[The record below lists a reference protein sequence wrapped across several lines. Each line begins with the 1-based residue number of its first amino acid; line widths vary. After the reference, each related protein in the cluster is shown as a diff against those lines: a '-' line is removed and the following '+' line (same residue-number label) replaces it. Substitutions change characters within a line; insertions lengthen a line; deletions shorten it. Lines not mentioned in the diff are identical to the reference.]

1 MRSAECGISVK
12 GRSPSDPST
21 DTPHSAFRI
30 PHSALSCPDHA
41 LAHLARNLDRPPH
54 PHGARDRPRHRQH
67 HLHLDPG
74 RKAAGRRPAA
84 SPHRRPHPG
93 HGDAH
98 SPAALPDRH
107 HALHAPALQRVRARV
122 LRTGR
127 DSPPGGPVPP
137 VEEHPR
143 DSRQARRR
151 GGTPERGGRR
161 HVRGRHRA
169 DRAARHRL
177 LARLGDHR
185 RRYGPPG
192 RRDDHGH
199 RPRGARHAHGG
210 RHDQRLRPPSPDA
223 QDARAV
229 LPAAH
234 RRHAHRR
241 WPRPAYLK
249 RLRLLRD
256 GLLGVRRVAQPA
268 PRPQGR
274 PRAPQ
279 GADHPVTRC
288 GVVALAGRPN
298 VGKSTL
304 LNALVGEHLAIV
316 SPKPQSTRLP
326 VVGLLTKDDTQY
338 IFTDSPGLLEPEY
351 RLHEVMRAAALR
363 AIADAEVIAYLHP
376 LSEYPA
382 PPLARVAGLERTPG
396 APVVTVYTKADMVRP
411 SARPAVRPSE
421 VFTSATT
428 GEGIDTFLGEI
439 ASRLPQSPFH
449 YDPAELAT
457 QPMRF
462 FAAEFIREAAFEQL
476 HEELPYSVACE
487 IDEFREGAEPV
498 YIRAVL
504 YVERD
509 SQKGI
514 VIGEGGR
521 SIKALGAAAR
531 A

>member
-1 MRSAECGISVK
+1 M
-12 GRSPSDPST
+12 
-21 DTPHSAFRI
+21 
-30 PHSALSCPDHA
+30 
-41 LAHLARNLDRPPH
+41 
-54 PHGARDRPRHRQH
+54 
-67 HLHLDPG
+67 
-74 RKAAGRRPAA
+74 
-84 SPHRRPHPG
+84 
-93 HGDAH
+93 
-98 SPAALPDRH
+98 
-107 HALHAPALQRVRARV
+107 
-122 LRTGR
+122 
-127 DSPPGGPVPP
+127 
-137 VEEHPR
+137 
-143 DSRQARRR
+143 
-151 GGTPERGGRR
+151 
-161 HVRGRHRA
+161 
-169 DRAARHRL
+169 
-177 LARLGDHR
+177 
-185 RRYGPPG
+185 
-192 RRDDHGH
+192 
-199 RPRGARHAHGG
+199 
-210 RHDQRLRPPSPDA
+210 
-223 QDARAV
+223 
-229 LPAAH
+229 
-234 RRHAHRR
+234 
-241 WPRPAYLK
+241 
-249 RLRLLRD
+249 
-256 GLLGVRRVAQPA
+256 
-268 PRPQGR
+268 
-274 PRAPQ
+274 
-279 GADHPVTRC
+279 TRC
-288 GVVALAGRPN
+288 GTIVLAGRPN

-363 AIADAEVIAYLHP
+363 AIEDAEVIAYLHP
-376 LSEYPA
+376 LSAYPA
-382 PPLARVAGLERTPG
+382 PPLARVAGLERAPR
-396 APVVTVYTKADMVRP
+396 APVVTVYTKADMVQP

-439 ASRLPQSPFH
+439 AGRLPQSPFH

-521 SIKALGAAAR
+521 TIKALGAAAR
-531 A
+531 GKIEALLDQRVFLDLHVKVLPKWRRHEPALKRLGYAAS